1 MAGSA
6 PPKAVA
12 RSSRSRRGTLTRLLG
27 PSTFIPKRKAVE
39 AELPILLVSTLD
51 WILAGN
57 FARIGI

>member
-1 MAGSA
+1 MYGLY
-6 PPKAVA
+6 
-12 RSSRSRRGTLTRLLG
+12 GTTLYGGVCPTESCG
-27 PSTFIPKRKAVE
+27 TVFKITPRKAVE